1 MNNTNT
7 QQTFEIYENPSLNQ
21 LYDFVKKQYTLLSP
35 DEQELFNKD
44 TFNVIEYYIYGRMT
58 GALHSLLSS
67 LNNVQIQ
74 HEKKQPTFYLGGHN
88 LYNTDEPITQQMIDE
103 VQNKIDKTDMSLCWG
118 QEIYS
123 VMEHN
128 RKFADFKTFYKNY
141 KEYIEHLKYLPGN
154 VEYFKHKKHFESE
167 RDTYCSSIM

>member
-58 GALHSLLSS
+58 GALHSLLSAS
-67 LNNVQIQ
+67 DNNVEIQ
-74 HEKKQPTFYLGGHN
+74 STEKKTTFYLGGHI
-88 LYNTDEPITQQMIDE
+88 LYNTDEPITQEMIDE

-118 QEIYS
+118 MEIYS

-128 RKFADFKTFYKNY
+128 KKFADFKTFYQNY
-141 KEYIEHLKYLPGN
+141 KQYIEHLNYMPNNPG
-154 VEYFKHKKHFESE
+154 YFEALKSYFTPNHS
-167 RDTYCSSIM
+167 